1 MLIRPQWNVPQRGIF
16 GKPLTTSKK
25 VIENTSTVEKDN
37 SHIIDI
43 MNNINNITSNNSGN
57 KSSVNQ
63 YSSHLFNVSR
73 LHEDLCDK
81 YGAEE
86 PGAPREW

>member
-1 MLIRPQWNVPQRGIF
+1 M
-16 GKPLTTSKK
+16 KK
-25 VIENTSTVEKDN
+25 VVGKISSAEKDN
-37 SHIIDI
+37 ENIRDI
-43 MNNINNITSNNSGN
+43 LNSINNITTSNIDN

-63 YSSHLFNVSR
+63 YTSHLFNVSR

>member
-1 MLIRPQWNVPQRGIF
+1 MFIRPQWNVPESGVF
-16 GKPLTTSKK
+16 GRPTTTMKK
-25 VIENTSTVEKDN
+25 VVGKISSAEKDN
-37 SHIIDI
+37 ENIRDI
-43 MNNINNITSNNSGN
+43 LNSINNITTSNIDN

-63 YSSHLFNVSR
+63 YTSHLFNVSR

>member
-1 MLIRPQWNVPQRGIF
+1 MFIRPQWNVPESGIF
-16 GKPLTTSKK
+16 ARPITTVKK
-25 VIENTSTVEKDN
+25 VVGKISSAEKDN
-37 SHIIDI
+37 ENIRDI
-43 MNNINNITSNNSGN
+43 LNSINNITTSNIDN

-63 YSSHLFNVSR
+63 YTSHLFDVSR

>member
-1 MLIRPQWNVPQRGIF
+1 MKKIV
-16 GKPLTTSKK
+16 GKIS
-25 VIENTSTVEKDN
+25 SAEKDN
-37 SHIIDI
+37 ENIRDI
-43 MNNINNITSNNSGN
+43 MNSINNITTSNIDN
-57 KSSVNQ
+57 KRSVNQ
-63 YSSHLFNVSR
+63 YTSHLFDVSR